1 MREPQ
6 IAARYRDRTEAVQR
20 QDRRLEEAASE
31 GASKIDTAAACWL
44 SLSVAPSRPGR
55 GIAEPRAAD
64 RVRDWFRDLVTTGQR
79 FPTAFTVGAAAV
91 GRRRVVLSD
100 TTPDRGFSRS
110 YRLEFHA
117 DGSGFAAIALGFPP
131 PEGRAAFPRYQ
142 AELEQEPAQWVQSD
156 VVEAWTVSLL
166 GALSHHAVHA
176 GAGGDLA
183 VQAQLTPM
191 TWPGLRPWPEPDRS
205 ARMEPPPLAITEA
218 RMIGGIREHVRVTAS
233 ARLSAPTPASAT
245 VPLTVTVDDGDLVSA
260 AAGLVAD
267 LLGEFAVSAPRL
279 LRQDGT
285 VDATATEDAHA
296 SLLSW
301 AQTRCMPA
309 TGR

>member
-1 MREPQ
+1 
-6 IAARYRDRTEAVQR
+6 
-20 QDRRLEEAASE
+20 
-31 GASKIDTAAACWL
+31 
-44 SLSVAPSRPGR
+44 
-55 GIAEPRAAD
+55 
-64 RVRDWFRDLVTTGQR
+64 
-79 FPTAFTVGAAAV
+79 
-91 GRRRVVLSD
+91 
-100 TTPDRGFSRS
+100 
-110 YRLEFHA
+110 
-117 DGSGFAAIALGFPP
+117 
-131 PEGRAAFPRYQ
+131 
-142 AELEQEPAQWVQSD
+142 
-156 VVEAWTVSLL
+156 
-166 GALSHHAVHA
+166 
-176 GAGGDLA
+176 
-183 VQAQLTPM
+183 
-191 TWPGLRPWPEPDRS
+191 
-205 ARMEPPPLAITEA
+205 MEPPPLAITEA

-233 ARLSAPTPASAT
+233 ARLSAPTPATAT